1 MPSPKTIADLKGKF
15 LKPALTSHYEVKIP
29 LGSLPAG
36 IQNIV
41 SNFDEE
47 DLNLSCIETSLP
59 GSSLATF
66 EVKND
71 YTGVTE
77 RLAHRRMYDDR
88 IDFTF
93 LVDADKYFAIRIFEK
108 WMRYIAGEDADRQDG
123 ETQTVVGPNYH
134 YRIRYPGTG
143 GDNSTGY
150 RCMRGL
156 KITKFEKDMKNSLT
170 YEFIGAYPI
179 SISSM
184 EVSYEASSL
193 LKCTV
198 SMSYLRYVMTELISP
213 TPTNTIPPQ
222 ATKADKENTQELPV
236 PQQNASDVIQSTS
249 GRDADGNFG
258 SGNIDSATGELMIT
272 TEEQLFNSNV
282 GDRVDPNSPLYAEL
296 QSLARGE

>member
-1 MPSPKTIADLKGKF
+1 MPSPKTINQLKTKF

-36 IQNIV
+36 IKDIV
-41 SNFDEE
+41 GALDED

-93 LVDADKYFAIRIFEK
+93 LVDAEKYFAIRIFEK

-134 YRIRYPGTG
+134 YRVRYPGTG
-143 GDNSTGY
+143 ADATGY

-156 KITKFEKDMKNSLT
+156 MITKFEKNMRNTLN

-184 EVSYEASSL
+184 QVSYESSSL

-213 TPTNTIPPQ
+213 DPTPFISPQ
-222 ATKADKENTQELPV
+222 ATKSDKNNTQPPPV
-236 PQQNASDVIQSTS
+236 AQANESKVQDNP
-249 GRDADGNFG
+249 GNTAGAGTKFVPT
-258 SGNIDSATGELMIT
+258 DSATGFRPDANDGPLLKADGT
-272 TEEQLFNSNV
+272 PAYDSSGNV
-282 GDRVDPNSPLYAEL
+282 R
-296 QSLARGE
+296 

>member
-1 MPSPKTIADLKGKF
+1 MPSPKTINQLKTKF

-36 IQNIV
+36 IQDIV
-41 SNFDEE
+41 GALDED

-66 EVKND
+66 EVTND

-93 LVDADKYFAIRIFEK
+93 LVDAEKYFAIRIFEK

-134 YRIRYPGTG
+134 YRVRYPGTG
-143 GDNSTGY
+143 ADATGY

-156 KITKFEKDMKNSLT
+156 MITKFEKNMRNTLN

-184 EVSYEASSL
+184 QVSYESSSL

-198 SMSYLRYVMTELISP
+198 SMSYLRYVITELISP
-213 TPTNTIPPQ
+213 DPTPFIPPQ

-236 PQQNASDVIQSTS
+236 AQQKASDVIQNT
-249 GRDADGNFG
+249 GPEGEG
-258 SGNIDSATGELMIT
+258 LYDSATGERMLS
-272 TEEQLFNSNV
+272 TEQQIIEQGRV
-282 GDRVDPNSPLYAEL
+282 GDRVTPALAAEL
-296 QSLARGE
+296 QAFADGR

>member
-1 MPSPKTIADLKGKF
+1 M
-15 LKPALTSHYEVKIP
+15 
-29 LGSLPAG
+29 
-36 IQNIV
+36 
-41 SNFDEE
+41 
-47 DLNLSCIETSLP
+47 CIRDRSLP

-93 LVDADKYFAIRIFEK
+93 LDEADKYFAIRIFEK
-108 WMRYIAGEDADRQDG
+108 WMRYIAGEDIDNQ
-123 ETQTVVGPNYH
+123 ESKTKNLNYH

-156 KITKFEKDMKNSLT
+156 MITKFEKNMRNTLN

-184 EVSYEASSL
+184 QVSYESSSL

-198 SMSYLRYVMTELISP
+198 SMSYLRYVITELISP
-213 TPTNTIPPQ
+213 DPTPSISPQ
-222 ATKADKENTQELPV
+222 ATKSDKNNTQPLPV
-236 PQQNASDVIQSTS
+236 PQQKASDVIQNT
-249 GRDADGNFG
+249 GPEGEG
-258 SGNIDSATGELMIT
+258 LYDSATGERMLS
-272 TEEQLFNSNV
+272 TEQQIIEQGRV
-282 GDRVDPNSPLYAEL
+282 GDRVTPALAAEL
-296 QSLARGE
+296 QAFADGR

>member
-1 MPSPKTIADLKGKF
+1 MPSSKTIADLKTKF
-15 LKPALTSHYEVKIP
+15 LKPALTSHYEVNIP
-29 LGSLPAG
+29 LPEG
-36 IQNIV
+36 IKSIV
-41 SNFDEE
+41 GTLDQA
-47 DLNLSCIETSLP
+47 DLNLSCMETSLP

-93 LVDADKYFAIRIFEK
+93 LVDAEKYFAVRIFEK

-123 ETQTVVGPNYH
+123 ETITTKGVNYH
-134 YRIRYPGTG
+134 YRVRYPGTG
-143 GDNSTGY
+143 SDTTGY
-150 RCMRGL
+150 RCTDGL
-156 KITKFEKDMKNSLT
+156 KIIKFEKDMRNSLT

-184 EVSYEASSL
+184 PVSYESSSL

-213 TPTNTIPPQ
+213 APATTIKPQ
-222 ATKADKENTQELPV
+222 ATQADKENTQPLPV
-236 PQQNASDVIQSTS
+236 PQQKASDVIQNT
-249 GRDADGNFG
+249 GPEGEG
-258 SGNIDSATGELMIT
+258 LYDSATGERMLS
-272 TEEQLFNSNV
+272 TEQQLIEQGKV
-282 GDRVDPNSPLYAEL
+282 GDKLSP
-296 QSLARGE
+296 SLAAQYNDFASGN

>member
-1 MPSPKTIADLKGKF
+1 MPSSKTIADLKTKF
-15 LKPALTSHYEVKIP
+15 LKPALTSHYEVNIP
-29 LGSLPAG
+29 LPEG
-36 IQNIV
+36 IKSIV
-41 SNFDEE
+41 GTLDQA
-47 DLNLSCIETSLP
+47 DLNLSCMETSLP

-93 LVDADKYFAIRIFEK
+93 LVDAEKYFAVRIFEK

-134 YRIRYPGTG
+134 YRVRYPGTG
-143 GDNSTGY
+143 ADATGY

-156 KITKFEKDMKNSLT
+156 MITKFEKNMRNTLS

-184 EVSYEASSL
+184 QVSYESSSL

-213 TPTNTIPPQ
+213 APATTIKPQ
-222 ATKADKENTQELPV
+222 ATQADKENTQPLPV
-236 PQQNASDVIQSTS
+236 PQQKASDVIQNT
-249 GRDADGNFG
+249 GPEGEG
-258 SGNIDSATGELMIT
+258 LYDSATGERMLS
-272 TEEQLFNSNV
+272 TEQQLIEQGKV
-282 GDRVDPNSPLYAEL
+282 GDKLSP
-296 QSLARGE
+296 SLAAQYNDFASGN

>member
-1 MPSPKTIADLKGKF
+1 MPSSKTIADLKTKF
-15 LKPALTSHYEVKIP
+15 LKPALTSHYEVTIP
-29 LGSLPAG
+29 LPEG
-36 IQNIV
+36 IKSIV
-41 SNFDEE
+41 GTLDQA
-47 DLNLSCIETSLP
+47 DLNLSCMETSLP

-93 LVDADKYFAIRIFEK
+93 LVDAEKYFAIRIFEK
-108 WMRYIAGEDADRQDG
+108 WMRYIAGEDVNRDDG
-123 ETQTVVGPNYH
+123 ETLTTKGVNYH
-134 YRIRYPGTG
+134 YRVRYPGTG
-143 GDNSTGY
+143 SDTTGY
-150 RCMRGL
+150 RCADGL
-156 KITKFEKDMKNSLT
+156 KITKFEKDMRNSLT

-184 EVSYEASSL
+184 PVSYESSSL

-198 SMSYLRYVMTELISP
+198 SMSYLRYVMTELINP
-213 TPTNTIPPQ
+213 DLTPAIKPQ

-236 PQQNASDVIQSTS
+236 AQQKASDVIQSTS
-249 GRDADGNFG
+249 GRDANGNFG

-272 TEEQLFNSNV
+272 TEEQLYNANV
-282 GDRVDPNSPLYAEL
+282 GDKVSPALMEQL
-296 QSLARGE
+296 GT

>member
-1 MPSPKTIADLKGKF
+1 MPSSKTIADLKTKF

-29 LGSLPAG
+29 LRSLPAG
-36 IQNIV
+36 IQDIV
-41 SNFDEE
+41 GALDED

-93 LVDADKYFAIRIFEK
+93 LVDAEKYFAIRIFEK

-134 YRIRYPGTG
+134 YRVRYPGTG
-143 GDNSTGY
+143 ADATGY

-156 KITKFEKDMKNSLT
+156 MITKFEKNMRNTLN

-184 EVSYEASSL
+184 QVSYESSSL

-198 SMSYLRYVMTELISP
+198 SMSYLRYVITELISP
-213 TPTNTIPPQ
+213 DPTPSIPPQ
-222 ATKADKENTQELPV
+222 ATKSDKNNTQPLPV
-236 PQQNASDVIQSTS
+236 PQQKASDVIQNT
-249 GRDADGNFG
+249 GPEGEG
-258 SGNIDSATGELMIT
+258 LYDSATGERMLS
-272 TEEQLFNSNV
+272 TEQQLIEQGKI
-282 GDRVDPNSPLYAEL
+282 GDKLSP
-296 QSLARGE
+296 SLAAQYNDFARGN

>member
-1 MPSPKTIADLKGKF
+1 MPSAKTIADLKTKF
-15 LKPALTSHYEVKIP
+15 LKPALTSHYEVTIP
-29 LGSLPAG
+29 LGSLPEG
-36 IQNIV
+36 VKSIV
-41 SNFDEE
+41 GTLDQA
-47 DLNLSCIETSLP
+47 DLNLSCMETSLP

-93 LVDADKYFAIRIFEK
+93 LVDAEKYFAIRIFEK
-108 WMRYIAGEDADRQDG
+108 WMRYIAGEDANREDG
-123 ETQTVVGPNYH
+123 ETQTTLGQNYH

-143 GDNSTGY
+143 GDTTGY

-156 KITKFEKDMKNSLT
+156 KIVKFEKDMLNSLT

-184 EVSYEASSL
+184 PVSYEASSL

-198 SMSYLRYVMTELISP
+198 SMSYLRYVMTELISS
-213 TPTNTIPPQ
+213 TPATTIKPQ
-222 ATKADKENTQELPV
+222 AAKADEENTQELPV
-236 PQQNASDVIQSTS
+236 AQKNESKVQDNPGNTAGEGTAFVST
-249 GRDADGNFG
+249 
-258 SGNIDSATGELMIT
+258 DSATGDRPGANDGPLLKADGT
-272 TEEQLFNSNV
+272 LAYDSSGNV
-282 GDRVDPNSPLYAEL
+282 
-296 QSLARGE
+296 Q

>member
-1 MPSPKTIADLKGKF
+1 MPSPKTINQLKTKF

-36 IQNIV
+36 IQDIV
-41 SNFDEE
+41 GALDED

-93 LVDADKYFAIRIFEK
+93 LVDAEKYFAIRIFEK

-123 ETQTVVGPNYH
+123 ETLTTKGVNYH
-134 YRIRYPGTG
+134 YRVRYPGTG
-143 GDNSTGY
+143 SDTTGY
-150 RCMRGL
+150 RCVDGL
-156 KITKFEKDMKNSLT
+156 KITKFEKNMRNTLN

-184 EVSYEASSL
+184 QVSYESSSL

-198 SMSYLRYVMTELISP
+198 SMSYLRYVITELISP
-213 TPTNTIPPQ
+213 DPTPFIPPQ

-236 PQQNASDVIQSTS
+236 AQQKASDVIQNT
-249 GRDADGNFG
+249 GPEGEG
-258 SGNIDSATGELMIT
+258 LYDSATGERMLS
-272 TEEQLFNSNV
+272 TEQQIIEQGRV
-282 GDRVDPNSPLYAEL
+282 GDRVTPALAAEL
-296 QSLARGE
+296 QAFADGR

>member
-1 MPSPKTIADLKGKF
+1 MPSSKTIADLKTKF
-15 LKPALTSHYEVKIP
+15 LKPALTSHYEVNIP
-29 LGSLPAG
+29 LPEG
-36 IQNIV
+36 IKSIV
-41 SNFDEE
+41 GTLDQA
-47 DLNLSCIETSLP
+47 DLNLSCMETSLP

-93 LVDADKYFAIRIFEK
+93 LVDAEKYFAVRIFEK

-123 ETQTVVGPNYH
+123 ETINTRGLNYH
-134 YRIRYPGTG
+134 YRVRYPGTG
-143 GDNSTGY
+143 SDTTGY
-150 RCMRGL
+150 RCTDGL
-156 KITKFEKDMKNSLT
+156 KIIKFEKDMRNSLT

-184 EVSYEASSL
+184 PVSYEASSL

-213 TPTNTIPPQ
+213 ALATTIKPQ
-222 ATKADKENTQELPV
+222 AAKADEENTQELPAA
-236 PQQNASDVIQSTS
+236 QQNASDVNNNP
-249 GRDADGNFG
+249 GNTAGEGTAFVPT
-258 SGNIDSATGELMIT
+258 DSATGFRDVDDGPLLKADGT
-272 TEEQLFNSNV
+272 PAYDSSGNV
-282 GDRVDPNSPLYAEL
+282 
-296 QSLARGE
+296 Q

>member
-1 MPSPKTIADLKGKF
+1 MPSSKTIADLKTKF

-36 IQNIV
+36 IQDIV
-41 SNFDEE
+41 GALDED

-93 LVDADKYFAIRIFEK
+93 LVDAEKYFAVRIFEK

-123 ETQTVVGPNYH
+123 ETITTKGVNYH
-134 YRIRYPGTG
+134 YRVRYPGTG
-143 GDNSTGY
+143 SDTTGY
-150 RCMRGL
+150 RCTDGL
-156 KITKFEKDMKNSLT
+156 KIIKFEKDMRNSLT

-184 EVSYEASSL
+184 PVSYESSSL

-198 SMSYLRYVMTELISP
+198 SMSYLRYVITELISP
-213 TPTNTIPPQ
+213 DPTPSIPPQ
-222 ATKADKENTQELPV
+222 ATKADKENTQPLPV
-236 PQQNASDVIQSTS
+236 PQQKASDVIQNT
-249 GRDADGNFG
+249 GPEGEG
-258 SGNIDSATGELMIT
+258 LYDSATGERMLS
-272 TEEQLFNSNV
+272 TEQQLIEQGKV
-282 GDRVDPNSPLYAEL
+282 GDKLSP
-296 QSLARGE
+296 SLAAQYNDFASGN

>member
-1 MPSPKTIADLKGKF
+1 MPSAKTIADLKTKF
-15 LKPALTSHYEVKIP
+15 LKPALTSHYEVTIP
-29 LGSLPAG
+29 LGSLPEG
-36 IQNIV
+36 VKSIV
-41 SNFDEE
+41 GTLDQA
-47 DLNLSCIETSLP
+47 DLNLSCMETSLP

-93 LVDADKYFAIRIFEK
+93 LVDAEKYFAIRIFEK
-108 WMRYIAGEDADRQDG
+108 WMRYIAGEDANREDG
-123 ETQTVVGPNYH
+123 ETQTTLGQNYH

-156 KITKFEKDMKNSLT
+156 KIIKFEKDMLNSLT
-170 YEFIGAYPI
+170 YEFVGAYPI

-184 EVSYEASSL
+184 PVSYEASSL

-213 TPTNTIPPQ
+213 TPATTIQPQ

-236 PQQNASDVIQSTS
+236 AQQKASDVIQNT
-249 GRDADGNFG
+249 GPEGEG
-258 SGNIDSATGELMIT
+258 LYDSATGERMLS
-272 TEEQLFNSNV
+272 TEQQIIEQGRV
-282 GDRVDPNSPLYAEL
+282 GDRVTPALAAEL
-296 QSLARGE
+296 QAFADGR

>member
-1 MPSPKTIADLKGKF
+1 MPSSKTIADLKTKF

-36 IQNIV
+36 IQDIV
-41 SNFDEE
+41 GALDED

-93 LVDADKYFAIRIFEK
+93 LVDAEKYFAIRIFEK

-134 YRIRYPGTG
+134 YRVRYPGTG
-143 GDNSTGY
+143 ADATGY

-156 KITKFEKDMKNSLT
+156 MITKFEKNMRNTLN

-184 EVSYEASSL
+184 QVSYESSSL

-198 SMSYLRYVMTELISP
+198 SMSYLRYVITELISP
-213 TPTNTIPPQ
+213 DPTPSISPQ
-222 ATKADKENTQELPV
+222 ATKSDKNNTQPLPV
-236 PQQNASDVIQSTS
+236 PQQKASDVIQNT
-249 GRDADGNFG
+249 GPEGEG
-258 SGNIDSATGELMIT
+258 LYDSATGERMLS
-272 TEEQLFNSNV
+272 TEQQIIEQGRV
-282 GDRVDPNSPLYAEL
+282 GDRVTPALAAEL
-296 QSLARGE
+296 QAFADGR

>member
-1 MPSPKTIADLKGKF
+1 MPSPKTINQLKTKF

-36 IQNIV
+36 IKDIV
-41 SNFDEE
+41 GALDED

-93 LVDADKYFAIRIFEK
+93 LVDAEKYFAIRIFEK

-134 YRIRYPGTG
+134 YRVRYPGTG
-143 GDNSTGY
+143 ADATGY

-156 KITKFEKDMKNSLT
+156 MITKFEKNMRNTLN

-184 EVSYEASSL
+184 QVSYESSSL

-198 SMSYLRYVMTELISP
+198 SMSYLRYVITELISP
-213 TPTNTIPPQ
+213 DPTPFIPPQ

-236 PQQNASDVIQSTS
+236 AQQKASDVIQNT
-249 GRDADGNFG
+249 GPEGEG
-258 SGNIDSATGELMIT
+258 LYDSATGERMLS
-272 TEEQLFNSNV
+272 TEQQIIEQGRV
-282 GDRVDPNSPLYAEL
+282 GDRVTPALAAEL
-296 QSLARGE
+296 QAFADGR

>member
-1 MPSPKTIADLKGKF
+1 MPSSKTIADLKTKF
-15 LKPALTSHYEVKIP
+15 LKPALTSHYEVDIP
-29 LGSLPAG
+29 LGSLPPG
-36 IQNIV
+36 VTNIV
-41 SNFDEE
+41 GSLDQA
-47 DLNLSCIETSLP
+47 DLNLSCMETSLP

-93 LVDADKYFAIRIFEK
+93 LVDAEKYFAIRIFEK

-134 YRIRYPGTG
+134 YRVRYPGTG
-143 GDNSTGY
+143 ADATGY

-156 KITKFEKDMKNSLT
+156 MITKFEKNMRNTLN

-184 EVSYEASSL
+184 QVSYESSSL

-198 SMSYLRYVMTELISP
+198 SMSYLRYVITELISP
-213 TPTNTIPPQ
+213 DPTPFIPPQ
-222 ATKADKENTQELPV
+222 ATKSDKNNTQELPV
-236 PQQNASDVIQSTS
+236 AQANESKVVIQNT
-249 GRDADGNFG
+249 GPQGEG
-258 SGNIDSATGELMIT
+258 LYDSATGEFIAST
-272 TEEQLFNSNV
+272 AQQ
-282 GDRVDPNSPLYAEL
+282 
-296 QSLARGE
+296 QSS

>member
-1 MPSPKTIADLKGKF
+1 MPSPKTINQLKTKF

-36 IQNIV
+36 IQDIV
-41 SNFDEE
+41 GALDED

-93 LVDADKYFAIRIFEK
+93 LVDAEKYFAIRIFEK

-134 YRIRYPGTG
+134 YRVRYPGTG
-143 GDNSTGY
+143 ADATGY

-156 KITKFEKDMKNSLT
+156 MITKFEKNMRNTLN

-184 EVSYEASSL
+184 QVSYESSSL

-198 SMSYLRYVMTELISP
+198 SMSYLRYVITELISP
-213 TPTNTIPPQ
+213 DPTPFIPPQ
-222 ATKADKENTQELPV
+222 ATKADKNNTQELPV
-236 PQQNASDVIQSTS
+236 AQQKASDVIQNT
-249 GRDADGNFG
+249 GPEGEG
-258 SGNIDSATGELMIT
+258 LYDSATGERMLS
-272 TEEQLFNSNV
+272 TEQQIIEQGRV
-282 GDRVDPNSPLYAEL
+282 GDRVTPALAAEL
-296 QSLARGE
+296 QAFADGR

>member
-1 MPSPKTIADLKGKF
+1 MPSSKTIADLKTKF
-15 LKPALTSHYEVKIP
+15 LKPALTSHYEVTIP

-41 SNFDEE
+41 GTLDQA
-47 DLNLSCIETSLP
+47 DLNLSCMETSLP

-71 YTGVTE
+71 FTGVTE

-93 LVDADKYFAIRIFEK
+93 LVDAEKYFAIRIFEK
-108 WMRYIAGEDADRQDG
+108 WMRYIAGEDANRQDG
-123 ETQTVVGPNYH
+123 ETIDTKGLNYH
-134 YRIRYPGTG
+134 YRVRYPGTG
-143 GDNSTGY
+143 ADTTGY
-150 RCMRGL
+150 RCTDGL
-156 KITKFEKDMKNSLT
+156 KITKFEKDMRNSLT

-184 EVSYEASSL
+184 PVSYEASSL

-213 TPTNTIPPQ
+213 TATTIKPQ
-222 ATKADKENTQELPV
+222 ATQADKENTQELPV
-236 PQQNASDVIQSTS
+236 AQQKASDVAQNTKEAQDF
-249 GRDADGNFG
+249 DAFDAA
-258 SGNIDSATGELMIT
+258 I
-272 TEEQLFNSNV
+272 
-282 GDRVDPNSPLYAEL
+282 DRV
-296 QSLARGE
+296 LALKQREQVSQADLDIIGT

>member
-1 MPSPKTIADLKGKF
+1 MPSSKTIAELKTKF
-15 LKPALTSHYEVKIP
+15 LKPALTSHYEVDIP
-29 LGSLPAG
+29 LGSLPEG
-36 IQNIV
+36 IKSIV
-41 SNFDEE
+41 GTLDQA
-47 DLNLSCIETSLP
+47 DLNLSCMETSLP

-93 LVDADKYFAIRIFEK
+93 LVDAEKYFAIRIFEK
-108 WMRYIAGEDADRQDG
+108 WMRYIAGEDADREDG
-123 ETQTVVGPNYH
+123 ETQTILGSNYH
-134 YRIRYPGTG
+134 YRIRYPGTAG
-143 GDNSTGY
+143 GGSGY

-156 KITKFEKDMKNSLT
+156 KITKFEKDMRNSLS

-184 EVSYEASSL
+184 PVSYESSSL

-198 SMSYLRYVMTELISP
+198 SMSYLRYVMTELIST
-213 TPTNTIPPQ
+213 TPATTIPTQSTP
-222 ATKADKENTQELPV
+222 ADTNNTQELPV
-236 PQQNASDVIQSTS
+236 AQQNASDVIQSTS
-249 GRDADGNFG
+249 GRDANGKVG

-272 TEEQLFNSNV
+272 TEEQLYNANV
-282 GDRVDPNSPLYAEL
+282 GDRIDPNSAIGREINA
-296 QSLARGE
+296 LARGE

>member
-1 MPSPKTIADLKGKF
+1 MPSSKTIADLKTKF
-15 LKPALTSHYEVKIP
+15 LKPALTSHYEVNIP
-29 LGSLPAG
+29 LPEG
-36 IQNIV
+36 IKSIV
-41 SNFDEE
+41 GTLDQA
-47 DLNLSCIETSLP
+47 DLNLSCMETSLP

-93 LVDADKYFAIRIFEK
+93 LVDAEKYFAVRIFEK

-123 ETQTVVGPNYH
+123 ETITTKGVNYH
-134 YRIRYPGTG
+134 YRVRYPGTG
-143 GDNSTGY
+143 SDTTGY
-150 RCMRGL
+150 RCTDGL
-156 KITKFEKDMKNSLT
+156 KIIKFEKDMRNSLT

-184 EVSYEASSL
+184 PVSYESSSL

-213 TPTNTIPPQ
+213 APATTIKPQ
-222 ATKADKENTQELPV
+222 ATQADKENTQELPV
-236 PQQNASDVIQSTS
+236 AQANESKVVIQNT
-249 GRDADGNFG
+249 GPQGEG
-258 SGNIDSATGELMIT
+258 LYDSATGEFIAST
-272 TEEQLFNSNV
+272 AQQ
-282 GDRVDPNSPLYAEL
+282 
-296 QSLARGE
+296 QSS